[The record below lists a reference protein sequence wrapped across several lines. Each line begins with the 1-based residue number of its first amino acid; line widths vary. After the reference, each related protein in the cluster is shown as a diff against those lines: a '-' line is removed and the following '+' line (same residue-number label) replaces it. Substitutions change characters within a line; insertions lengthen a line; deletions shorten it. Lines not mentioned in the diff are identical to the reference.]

1 MRASSPPLPTPPPN
15 AFLARYRA
23 RGRRRGRW
31 LVAGLLAGALA
42 AWAAWRL

>member
-1 MRASSPPLPTPPPN
+1 MRASSPPRTAPPPN

-42 AWAAWRL
+42 AWAAWRI